1 MAERGRKRRKRRD
14 STTHIKPP
22 LDFIESPINGQKYY
36 CTPVQAA
43 RRPFLAS
50 SFPVDEKEALKWVSP
65 QFPSPFESDELLQ
78 PRKTRGR
85 RKKQDPTQVNS
96 VEPSANKP
104 VFTALQFEHEN
115 QIMKTNCK
123 DTNDRKENSQRR
135 SQRMRLKELKKTH
148 FLFQIPPGTHGTIP
162 LNMKEEIVL
171 ASETPDHELVMLRRR
186 KERKSKR

>member
-1 MAERGRKRRKRRD
+1 M
-14 STTHIKPP
+14 
-22 LDFIESPINGQKYY
+22 
-36 CTPVQAA
+36 
-43 RRPFLAS
+43 
-50 SFPVDEKEALKWVSP
+50 
-65 QFPSPFESDELLQ
+65 
-78 PRKTRGR
+78 
-85 RKKQDPTQVNS
+85 QVNS
-96 VEPSANKP
+96 VEPNANKP

-123 DTNDRKENSQRR
+123 DTNDRKENSLRR

-148 FLFQIPPGTHGTIP
+148 FLFQIQPGTGTTP